1 MNRTEKVYALV
12 IGIVVVLA
20 AFLMF
25 DGQILGDSTA
35 SLGRVLTIIGVLL
48 ITTGPKNIRFMQER
62 TQTGD

>member
-1 MNRTEKVYALV
+1 MNRTEKAYALV

-35 SLGRVLTIIGVLL
+35 SWGRLLTIIGVLL
-48 ITTGPKNIRFMQER
+48 ITTGPKNVRFLQER
-62 TQTGD
+62 TQADE